1 MKIGIIGATGF
12 VGNAI
17 YKEALERGHEIVA
30 VSRTRRVEEH
40 PKVKIHQETIY
51 NEKALEKVLKD
62 VDVII
67 SAYNPGYFHVDLH
80 NRYIQGY
87 DLLVNLSKKLDKKLI
102 MVLSATSLKLP
113 SGAAMEEDLSYP
125 AVLLKYMSGA
135 KAVYE
140 KYVNDM
146 SFKWT
151 MVSPAAILINGKKTK
166 KYVMDTDTIVLD
178 AYGDSSKV
186 SVQDLADAILNE
198 VESPKYLNKR
208 FTIGYK

>member
-1 MKIGIIGATGF
+1 
-12 VGNAI
+12 
-17 YKEALERGHEIVA
+17 
-30 VSRTRRVEEH
+30 
-40 PKVKIHQETIY
+40 
-51 NEKALEKVLKD
+51 
-62 VDVII
+62 
-67 SAYNPGYFHVDLH
+67 
-80 NRYIQGY
+80 
-87 DLLVNLSKKLDKKLI
+87 
-102 MVLSATSLKLP
+102 MVLSATSLNT

-125 AVLLKYMSGA
+125 AVLLKYMCGA